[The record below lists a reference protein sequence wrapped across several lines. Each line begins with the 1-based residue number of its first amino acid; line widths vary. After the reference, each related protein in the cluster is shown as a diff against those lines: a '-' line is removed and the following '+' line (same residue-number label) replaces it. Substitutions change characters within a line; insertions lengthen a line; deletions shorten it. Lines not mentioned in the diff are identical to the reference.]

1 MRPGDR
7 KPIIYSLRKIH
18 PIGQEAVSESA
29 LVTPVVLVAEAAPRP
44 KHPIGSGADRRT
56 RVRAKFSGRV
66 HIRGGMGTLDAF
78 EDMGRSVDATRDG
91 LLFMSP
97 RGGYW
102 VGQVLQVAFP
112 YWTVPSAINVARP
125 AKVVRNS
132 LLPDFRYAVAVQ
144 FEQPRGAEAPW
155 LQPNASQI
163 RVLGVEPDA
172 AMAEAT
178 IKLLEQDGYKV
189 VIVRTAQ
196 QALDIL
202 ENDTPDVI
210 LAQAEG
216 GVVSGKD
223 LCTIVKRNLR
233 LQHIPVILLT
243 TSACLRII
251 RRAIG
256 RAQSSACGR
265 PAIRSGCSKRCIW
278 LRRRRG
284 IGRSTA
290 RDSTCLRSCE
300 RRSARGRRSVKRGIR
315 TKDCRAIEVLPL
327 APVRREGF
335 FLDFSRLE
343 PAFRPWPFRESAAA
357 RDAA

>member
-1 MRPGDR
+1 MSFRQGQWEIVRPGDR

-132 LLPDFRYAVAVQ
+132 LLPDFRYAVAVR

-163 RVLGVEPDA
+163 RILGVEPDA

-202 ENDTPDVI
+202 ENDTPDVL

-243 TSACLRII
+243 TSALPSDYSASH
-251 RRAIG
+251 RAG
-256 RAQSSACGR
+256 AVVCMRTPCDPEQLQQAVHLVAAPPGD
-265 PAIRSGCSKRCIW
+265 RSIY
-278 LRRRRG
+278 
-284 IGRSTA
+284 
-290 RDSTCLRSCE
+290 
-300 RRSARGRRSVKRGIR
+300 SARFNMSSFVR
-315 TKDCRAIEVLPL
+315 T
-327 APVRREGF
+327 
-335 FLDFSRLE
+335 S
-343 PAFRPWPFRESAAA
+343 
-357 RDAA
+357 